1 MEVAMHKQF
10 SRFFIAAFFL
20 AALLVALPA
29 LGAEDELMGG
39 ITFVGD
45 REGVCVL
52 IEGECME
59 ESIYFKLDTCDE
71 NHEVKE
77 QFKDKTPFTLLVP
90 KGEQRLVIMK
100 EGEKVVSDKITIK
113 PGEILEYK
121 LP

>member
-1 MEVAMHKQF
+1 MEVIMLKPV
-10 SRFFIAAFFL
+10 SRLIPVLFLFAFIL
-20 AALLVALPA
+20 AVPA
-29 LGAEDELMGG
+29 LSASANELMGG
-39 ITFVGD
+39 VTFVGE

-71 NHEVKE
+71 NQEVKS

-90 KGEQRLVIMK
+90 KGRHRLVIMK
-100 EGEKVVSDKITIK
+100 EGEKVISDTISISPEK
-113 PGEILEYK
+113 VLEYQ